1 MTDIWHA
8 DSYATF
14 LDLRTKVAKDLLFAI
29 PDTFSPRT
37 VYDLGCGPGN
47 STVLLTERW
56 PQATV
61 IGMDSSEQMLNKAR
75 ELYPDTTFIAED
87 IADFAPAEPVDC
99 IFSNAALQWLDHHDV
114 LMPRLLSFLK
124 PGGFLAI
131 EIPNNYHCPSHQVTI
146 RLLDQEPKWR
156 HLLGALRYGYL
167 NEPFYNPY
175 AHYDLFAAAKQ
186 VQLWQTDYLQ
196 EMPNHQAIFAW
207 VQGTGLRPVLTK
219 MTASDQVE
227 FEKRYVAAIAA
238 EYPVQKNGKVLLGYK
253 RLFIVASV

>member
-1 MTDIWHA
+1 MMDIWHA

-75 ELYPDTTFIAED
+75 ALYPNTTFIAGD

-131 EIPNNYHCPSHQVTI
+131 EIPNNYHC
-146 RLLDQEPKWR
+146 
-156 HLLGALRYGYL
+156 YL
-167 NEPFYNPY
+167 HEPFYNPY
-175 AHYDLFAAAKQ
+175 AYYDFFVAATQ
-186 VQLWQTDYLQ
+186 VHLWQTDYLQ

-227 FEKRYVAAIAA
+227 FEKRYVAAIAE
-238 EYPVQKNGKVLLGYK
+238 EYPVQKNGKVLLGYQ
-253 RLFIVASV
+253 RIFIVASV